1 MRMYL
6 VPIKDAEEVKL
17 ILLLALIFFGMI
29 AQFVVDRGP
38 SKATFL
44 RLPIAR

>member
-1 MRMYL
+1 MRINL
-6 VPIKDAEEVKL
+6 VQIKDVDAVKF

-38 SKATFL
+38 SNATFL
-44 RLPIAR
+44 MLPIAR

>member
-1 MRMYL
+1 MTMYL
-6 VPIKDAEEVKL
+6 VQIRDVKEVKL
-17 ILLLALIFFGMI
+17 ILSLALIFFGMI

-44 RLPIAR
+44 MLPIAR

>member
-6 VPIKDAEEVKL
+6 VPIRDAEEVKL

-44 RLPIAR
+44 MLPIAR